1 MVPVFWSLVGV
12 HILKESLPLHERRF
26 IVRFRSRLL
35 SGATREDADEGNCG
49 ATRGCGE
56 GSTCRPFHLVM
67 CALKCPAY
75 SRRAV
80 RLSRFRITLCSPP
93 IFPSPSEREGQRPS
107 GSRESGGLK
116 IRFAH
121 ESVKQ
126 RAIPD
131 CVCCTQ
137 WVCSS
142 AGRRDGPLRHQRP
155 LSGSRRPPL
164 RTHSAEFPS

>member
-107 GSRESGGLK
+107 GSRESEDSFCSRICKATSNSRL
-116 IRFAH
+116 
-121 ESVKQ
+121 
-126 RAIPD
+126 
-131 CVCCTQ
+131 CVLHTVGVQLRRSQGWAASAPTSSQ
-137 WVCSS
+137 WQPSS
-142 AGRRDGPLRHQRP
+142 
-155 LSGSRRPPL
+155 SF
-164 RTHSAEFPS
+164 THPFS